1 MAIRKDVKKEVR
13 YLNKDFSSYRN
24 NLINFAKN
32 YFPNTYNDF
41 NESSPGMMF
50 IEMASYVGDVLSF
63 YLDRQY
69 KETLLKYAEDR
80 KNVIALAENFGY
92 KVKTSSP
99 ATVYLE
105 VFCVVPS
112 DNTDT
117 SNPKPDYRYA
127 PILKSGFSITSTQ
140 NNVKFRSVEDVNFR
154 EESVYKP
161 RVVTIY
167 EKSGNLPTKWLLK
180 KIVQAQ
186 STEVQTITFGFS
198 GDPKKFD
205 KRTISNTNVI
215 EIVSVTDSDGNK
227 WYEVPY
233 LAQDT
238 IFDDVATIQGTDTE
252 LTQYSDDAP
261 YLLKLKKTSRRFI
274 TRVNANQETELIF
287 GAGISDN
294 PDEEIIPNPTNI
306 GTNLPGSAAKIDYAF
321 DPANFLYTR
330 TYGQVPTSTTLTI
343 QYSIGG
349 GVTSNVGANT
359 LTALGSMNFNSD
371 IYGTDVDDSTVAWV
385 HGSVAVNNPD
395 AATGGRSAETIE
407 EIRHNAL
414 AYFATQQRAVTKEDY
429 MTRVYSLPSKYGS
442 IAKCFI
448 IQDDQLQQADDVIV
462 TSDNTGNGVNVDG
475 ERNQKLKKQEDDSIT
490 PNRKGRW
497 QQEKKMQTKS
507 NTKRLNPLALNFYCL
522 GYDANKQLTALNT
535 AVKQNLK
542 TYLSQYR
549 ILTDA
554 INIKDAY
561 VINLGID
568 FEISVLGGFNKRD
581 VVARCIDELRREF
594 NIDKWQLNQPI
605 VKGDL
610 IYKLSLIEGVQNVI
624 SLDFDNKYDL
634 DSGYSGNVYNITEA
648 LRNEILYP
656 SADPSIFEIKY
667 PNRDIRGKAV

>member
-13 YLNKDFSSYRN
+13 YLNKDFASYRN
-24 NLINFAKN
+24 NLISFAKN
-32 YFPNTYNDF
+32 YFPNSYNDF

-69 KETLLKYAEDR
+69 KETLLKYAEDK
-80 KNVIALAENFGY
+80 KNIIAIAENFGY

-112 DNTDT
+112 DNTDA
-117 SNPKPDYRYA
+117 SNPTPDYRYA
-127 PILKSGFSITSTQ
+127 PILKSGFTITSTQ
-140 NNVKFRSVEDVNFR
+140 NNVKFRSVEDINFR
-154 EESVYKP
+154 EDSIYKP
-161 RVVTIY
+161 RTVTIY
-167 EKSGNLPTKWLLK
+167 EKAGSLPTKWLLK

-186 STEVQTITFGFS
+186 SAEVLTTTFSFS

-205 KRTISNTNVI
+205 KRIITNTNVI
-215 EIVSVTDSDGNK
+215 EIINVADSDGNI

-238 IFDDVATIQGTDTE
+238 IFDDVATVQGTDPE
-252 LTQYSDDAP
+252 LTQYSDSTP
-261 YLLKLKKTSRRFI
+261 YLMKLKKTSRRFI

-287 GAGISDN
+287 GAGVSDN
-294 PDEEIIPNPTNI
+294 PDEEIIPNPSNI
-306 GTNLPGSAAKIDYAF
+306 GTNLPGSPAKIDYAF

-330 TYGQVPTSTTLTI
+330 TYGQVPTNTILTI
-343 QYSIGG
+343 SYTVGG
-349 GVTSNVGANT
+349 GIESNVGANT
-359 LTALGSMNFNSD
+359 LTALGSMNFNTN
-371 IYGTDVDDSTVAWV
+371 IYGTDVNSDTISWV

-395 AATGGRSAETIE
+395 SATGGRSAETVD